1 MTSSLNIKYLIQ
13 FNFSWY
19 ACWPILTTFEKTSV
33 LQKWFTHGFGKIVLM
48 DLFRSTYS
56 LRILY
61 YIWMKCFRI
70 TRLGAFKSFF
80 EVTKW
85 IYENYMVWNP
95 LKWKTCVD
103 RNTEDNKLVYEKL
116 CLENNN
122 CKIALGR
129 TIDNKSII
137 HGQTRSL
144 CWNTSQSS
152 AYYQEL
158 CLSWNKAKEGYFTL
172 EGKIS
177 IQIFPFNLDIFK
189 KIKSFNQ

>member
-56 LRILY
+56 LRTLY

-70 TRLGAFKSFF
+70 TRLVKTISTADKKFLFNLIGAFKSFF

-95 LKWKTCVD
+95 PKWKTCVD
-103 RNTEDNKLVYEKL
+103 RNTEDNKL
-116 CLENNN
+116 LENNN

-137 HGQTRSL
+137 HGQTRNL
-144 CWNTSQSS
+144 CWKTSQSS

-158 CLSWNKAKEGYFTL
+158 CLS
-172 EGKIS
+172 
-177 IQIFPFNLDIFK
+177 
-189 KIKSFNQ
+189 